1 MPVRAQ
7 RRTVST
13 LTSQRRAS
21 SRAVTSG
28 SASLATIRL
37 FPAMRRVCT
46 SCYVEARD
54 WSIVASVANDD
65 QSGPEWPRRLTTVIG
80 QQIKHHRG
88 GRMTAR
94 ELADRCEQLGHR
106 VETQVIANLETGRR
120 ANISLAERNVLAAAL
135 GVPPLLLECP
145 LGRVEK
151 LEPLPGVVTDPW
163 SAARWFLGQQELPGL
178 ERFSGDD
185 YGALR
190 MFEQHAQEVHSIL
203 QSRREAARLRRV
215 IKEHG
220 DDSTGSGL
228 TNAQT
233 MERRTLDLETSLRQ
247 GREEMR
253 RRELIPPELPP
264 SLRYLDE
271 LTP

>member
-1 MPVRAQ
+1 
-7 RRTVST
+7 
-13 LTSQRRAS
+13 
-21 SRAVTSG
+21 
-28 SASLATIRL
+28 
-37 FPAMRRVCT
+37 
-46 SCYVEARD
+46 
-54 WSIVASVANDD
+54 VASDN
-65 QSGPEWPRRLTTVIG
+65 SEWSRRLTTMIG
-80 QQIKHHRG
+80 QEIKRHRR

-106 VETQVIANLETGRR
+106 VETQVIANMEAGRR
-120 ANISLAERNVLAAAL
+120 TNISVAELHILSAAL
-135 GVPPLLLECP
+135 GVPPILLECP
-145 LGRVEK
+145 VGRADK

-163 SAARWFLGQQELPGL
+163 SAARWFLGRQELPGL

-185 YGALR
+185 YGTLR
-190 MFEQHAQEVHSIL
+190 MFELHAQEVHSIL

-215 IKEHG
+215 IEEHG
-220 DDSTGSGL
+220 DSTGSYL
-228 TNAQT
+228 TDAQT
-233 MERRTLDLETSLRQ
+233 MERRTQDLEASLCQ